1 MKWEQIQDHS
11 NLPYKIPLYSAL
23 YKPVQLVRGSPLNK
37 DNLITSIKALCAKSP
52 PLFSFWLFT
61 NFKYVSY
68 SKYIQNIF
76 FVFCY
81 DLVFLFCYDS
91 TIICG
96 HILRQD
102 YDWIFH
108 TKSLQTFQ
116 KRINQYQLLLCEVKQ
131 HRCLNSENHRIKTK
145 LFINM
150 VLRTDLQKHIN
161 L

>member
-1 MKWEQIQDHS
+1 MKTSLSYWCLNNYSLNLNGIIQYPCLGSRCFYILQCCELHCS
-11 NLPYKIPLYSAL
+11 RISSMFIFKI
-23 YKPVQLVRGSPLNK
+23 
-37 DNLITSIKALCAKSP
+37 
-52 PLFSFWLFT
+52 
-61 NFKYVSY
+61 Y
-68 SKYIQNIF
+68 SKYILCILLRF
-76 FVFCY
+76 F
-81 DLVFLFCYDS
+81 FLFCYDS

-145 LFINM
+145 LFIHM